1 MSYIDSDPSFLKQG
15 VLMSVVFS
23 SSRLTMP
30 RVRSYLGGLNRITK
44 IVSVA
49 LSVLHILSGVWLG
62 RPRLLSA
69 IELGVAVSP
78 LVISFVVTR
87 IFGKPGLSF

>member
-1 MSYIDSDPSFLKQG
+1 
-15 VLMSVVFS
+15 
-23 SSRLTMP
+23 MP
-30 RVRSYLGGLNRITK
+30 RVHDYLGDLNRITT

-69 IELGVAVSP
+69 VELGVAVSP
-78 LVISFVVTR
+78 SDISLVATR
-87 IFGKPGLSF
+87 IFGKPEMSL